1 MKRICIAAV
10 TVLLLCTGCG
20 TAPKSIPAAVIVEPS
35 TEAATFVSRPTE
47 DPEKAL
53 TDAPTEAPAEAAPAE
68 TEPEE
73 TEPPEPTTEAPT
85 AAYTAGLLHS
95 VEEVALTD
103 TDGEGT
109 NYEFNYNGAMFEAI
123 YTPDNWKIIN
133 SYRIEAQSDM
143 VLICTAL
150 SNEHPIHSADMQG
163 WRTPEDMAFEWEQ
176 HNLAF
181 AMLGNDSPWKDSAR
195 DVDIN
200 PADQGKSLYE
210 LYQDRLGAGYKEV
223 LP

>member
-1 MKRICIAAV
+1 M
-10 TVLLLCTGCG
+10 
-20 TAPKSIPAAVIVEPS
+20 
-35 TEAATFVSRPTE
+35 
-47 DPEKAL
+47 
-53 TDAPTEAPAEAAPAE
+53 
-68 TEPEE
+68 
-73 TEPPEPTTEAPT
+73 
-85 AAYTAGLLHS
+85 
-95 VEEVALTD
+95 EEVALTD

-210 LYQDRLGAGYKEV
+210 LYQDRLGAG
-223 LP
+223 